1 MTDPSPPG
9 TSGRGS
15 RAAELF
21 AELYELSEPARA
33 ARLRELEREAPGLAR
48 QVARLL
54 VLDAAADGPL
64 ERARDEVAAAAGRR
78 LLGESAPPP
87 PERLG
92 PWRLGERLGTGGMGE
107 VFRGE
112 RSEGGFTQ
120 QAAVKIVR
128 AGMAS
133 EAIVARFLVERQV
146 LARLEHP
153 AIARL
158 LDGGVAPDGRPW
170 FAMELVEGAPITAF
184 ARDRALGLAERL
196 RLMIEVADV
205 VDFAHRSL
213 VVHRDL
219 KPSNILITPAGEP
232 KLLDFGLAKLLEADL
247 DPGLTRT
254 ELRALTPAYAAPEQ
268 VLGGTVTTATDVYA
282 LGVLLYEL
290 LTGELPHA
298 RTSTS
303 AGRLAEEVSRETVE
317 RPSQRLRR
325 ASAADSGA
333 ARGARRLEGDLDT
346 IVLRA
351 LAREPARRYAS
362 AAALADDLS
371 RHLDGRPVVA
381 RPDTRRYRLG
391 KFLGRHSLA
400 VAAALAVAISL
411 VAGLGVALV
420 QAERARVAATRA
432 AAETKRAEAETE
444 RARREGERATRMK
457 DFLLSV
463 FREASPQQRSRGEPL
478 SIGELLDAAE
488 ARIDTELAADP
499 LLQADLWD
507 DLAETRASAGELERA
522 STLIEKAIATK
533 RAHLD
538 ADDLSMVESL
548 TNRGAISNLEGEP
561 ERGLASFDEA
571 MAILERRG
579 ESGSEPAAI
588 VANNRVQALLM
599 LERNDEAAAAV
610 ETAHDLILRWRPGSP
625 DAAMQRVNAGIV
637 AQRRGRYPE
646 ARDHFE
652 RAVVE
657 LEAVVGPD
665 HALVRVPLGWLG
677 LLYESHLGDPARA
690 VSYFERCVAISRLRY
705 PKGAATIAKFETD
718 LARARA
724 KLATQTGTASAR

>member
-1 MTDPSPPG
+1 MTDPNPPDS
-9 TSGRGS
+9 SGARS
-15 RAAELF
+15 RAADLFGELC
-21 AELYELSEPARA
+21 ELAQPARA

-48 QVARLL
+48 EVARLL
-54 VLDAAADGPL
+54 ELDAAADGPL
-64 ERARDEVAAAAGRR
+64 ERARGEVAAAAGRQ
-78 LLGESAPPP
+78 LLGEVAPAP

-92 PWRLGERLGTGGMGE
+92 PWRLGARLGTGGMGE
-107 VFRGE
+107 VYRGE

-133 EAIVARFLVERQV
+133 EGIVARFLVERQV

-184 ARDRALGLAERL
+184 AHERSLGIAERL
-196 RLMIEVADV
+196 RLMIEVAQV

-219 KPSNILITPAGEP
+219 KPSNILITPEGGP

-268 VLGGTVTTATDVYA
+268 VLGGLVTTATDVYA

-298 RTSTS
+298 RAATST
-303 AGRLAEEVSRETVE
+303 GRLAEEVARETIE
-317 RPSQRLRR
+317 RPSARLRR
-325 ASAADSGA
+325 ASAPADDA
-333 ARGARRLEGDLDT
+333 ARRARQLEGDLDT

-351 LAREPARRYAS
+351 LAREPERRYGS
-362 AAALADDLS
+362 AAALAEDLR
-371 RHLDGRPVVA
+371 RHLDGRPVRA

-400 VAAALAVAISL
+400 VAAALAVALAL

-432 AAETKRAEAETE
+432 EAEAKRAEAEAG

-457 DFLLSV
+457 DFLLSI
-463 FREASPQQRSRGEPL
+463 FREASPQQRARGEPL
-478 SIGELLDAAE
+478 SIEELLAAAE
-488 ARIDTELAADP
+488 ARIDAELAADP

-507 DLAETRASAGELERA
+507 DLGETRASAGELERA
-522 STLIEKAIATK
+522 SALIEKAIAAK
-533 RAHLD
+533 RAHLPP
-538 ADDLSMVESL
+538 DDLSLVESL
-548 TNRGAISNLEGEP
+548 VNRGAIANLAGQAEP
-561 ERGLASFDEA
+561 ALAALDEA
-571 MAILERRG
+571 QRILAARG
-579 ESGSEPAAI
+579 EADSEPATSLAI
-588 VANNRVQALLM
+588 NRVHALL
-599 LERNDEAAAAV
+599 LLGRNEEAAAAV
-610 ETAHDLILRWRPGSP
+610 ERAHALAQRWQPGTP

-637 AQRRGRYPE
+637 AQRRGLYPE

-652 RAVVE
+652 QAVVE

-665 HALVRVPLGWLG
+665 HALMRVPLGWLG
-677 LLYESHLGDPARA
+677 LLYEEHLGDLARA
-690 VSYFERCVAISRLRY
+690 VSYFERCVAIARLRY
-705 PKGAATIAKFETD
+705 PKGAATIAKFEAD
-718 LARARA
+718 LARAQA
-724 KLATQTGTASAR
+724 KLAAQAGTATAR